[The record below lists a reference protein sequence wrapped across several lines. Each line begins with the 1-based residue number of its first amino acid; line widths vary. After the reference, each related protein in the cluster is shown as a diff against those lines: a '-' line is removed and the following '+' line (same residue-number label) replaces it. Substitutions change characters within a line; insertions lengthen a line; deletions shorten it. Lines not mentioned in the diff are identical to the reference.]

1 MRNMQDESNQRLI
14 MIVDDDQALGEMLS
28 IVLESEGFKT
38 VTCLDG
44 WRAVE
49 MFPTLQ
55 PDLMLLDV
63 MLPGLD
69 GVQVAQRIRQNSNTP
84 IIMLTA
90 KSDTTDVVKGLE
102 AGADDYV
109 PKPFEVVELMA
120 RIRARLRMPKV
131 NVPAGKDE
139 GDLTERLQCGT
150 LVMDRAEHTAT
161 KDGVDLQLTPTEFE
175 LLYVLAAHAGE
186 ALSRANLLK
195 RVWGYESGGDT
206 RLVNVHVQRLR
217 MKVETDPENPRIVQ
231 TVRGIGY
238 KFVAP
243 TVSENL
249 RRQSR
254 WGEIDHHLLDM
265 LQRELQEKY
274 FIVTGNEDDHFWDRE
289 YSLKPGIRAEQ
300 VPEPL
305 LRFACYVAVSYK
317 VYGMDFQYLDAN
329 YLFGL
334 VEKVR
339 PDMVKKLKEH
349 GTGRLPLNLQ
359 KRKTEHF
366 TASANDAFAV
376 IRITARNST
385 EECCH
390 EVLNYLCELLE
401 QEDFPRSY
409 AVEFKG
415 PEKRY
420 LPITGLP
427 KKGVNQL
434 FACAVQYP
442 GLHPLMERYARLAMR
457 QYEQYTNLSDE
468 QCALPGS
475 FAVFA
480 LGMLGQ
486 EWWQLVWD
494 YLDLCDDEHSHLQ
507 EKFLREYVKQF
518 GFTADTVPVFVRGV
532 LSMQNM
538 KYSKDYTAWMA
549 NAESLGALLEA
560 KIHLSEIVPSGFSS
574 DEDDDEDEEPAE
586 ETEASPEEVLQYAWE
601 TVCYV
606 IWGKASAKGGQKVV
620 EAASEELKELYR
632 QIFIPI
638 TKNLEGSGGL
648 L

>member
-1 MRNMQDESNQRLI
+1 MAEEKSKNLPNRNSHDGRYYLMTPDMSEKLSAFFEQCIQDAINGKITRLDSLYPP
-14 MIVDDDQALGEMLS
+14 VVVS
-28 IVLESEGFKT
+28 SEGAPF
-38 VTCLDG
+38 
-44 WRAVE
+44 
-49 MFPTLQ
+49 
-55 PDLMLLDV
+55 
-63 MLPGLD
+63 
-69 GVQVAQRIRQNSNTP
+69 GVH
-84 IIMLTA
+84 
-90 KSDTTDVVKGLE
+90 
-102 AGADDYV
+102 Y
-109 PKPFEVVELMA
+109 
-120 RIRARLRMPKV
+120 
-131 NVPAGKDE
+131 
-139 GDLTERLQCGT
+139 
-150 LVMDRAEHTAT
+150 LVMDWAEAQRAETLDAE
-161 KDGVDLQLTPTEFE
+161 KAIAF
-175 LLYVLAAHAGE
+175 
-186 ALSRANLLK
+186 
-195 RVWGYESGGDT
+195 
-206 RLVNVHVQRLR
+206 
-217 MKVETDPENPRIVQ
+217 
-231 TVRGIGY
+231 
-238 KFVAP
+238 
-243 TVSENL
+243 SENL
-249 RRQSR
+249 RRMSR
-254 WGEIDHHLLDM
+254 WGEIDHYLLNM
-265 LQRELQEKY
+265 LKRELHEKY
-274 FIVTGNEDDHFWDRE
+274 FVVTGNEDDYWKEQE
-289 YSLKPGIRAEQ
+289 YSLKPGIRAEE

-317 VYGMDFQYLDAN
+317 IYGANYEYLSTN

-339 PDMVKKLKEH
+339 PDMVKKLREH
-349 GTGRLPLNLQ
+349 GTGRLPLSLQ

-376 IRITARNST
+376 IRITARDNT

-390 EVLNYLCELLE
+390 EVLNYLCEILE

-415 PEKRY
+415 PEKSY

-486 EWWQLVWD
+486 EWRQLVWD

-518 GFTADTVPVFVRGV
+518 GFTADTVSVFVRGV

-538 KYSKDYTAWMA
+538 KYSKDYAAWMA
-549 NAESLGALLEA
+549 NAESLSALLEA

-574 DEDDDEDEEPAE
+574 DEDDDEDEKPAE

-606 IWGKASAKGGQKVV
+606 IWGKASAKGGQKVL
-620 EAASEELKELYR
+620 ETAPGELKELYE
-632 QIFIPI
+632 QVF
-638 TKNLEGSGGL
+638 LQL
-648 L
+648 

>member
-1 MRNMQDESNQRLI
+1 M
-14 MIVDDDQALGEMLS
+14 
-28 IVLESEGFKT
+28 
-38 VTCLDG
+38 
-44 WRAVE
+44 
-49 MFPTLQ
+49 
-55 PDLMLLDV
+55 
-63 MLPGLD
+63 
-69 GVQVAQRIRQNSNTP
+69 
-84 IIMLTA
+84 
-90 KSDTTDVVKGLE
+90 
-102 AGADDYV
+102 
-109 PKPFEVVELMA
+109 
-120 RIRARLRMPKV
+120 
-131 NVPAGKDE
+131 
-139 GDLTERLQCGT
+139 
-150 LVMDRAEHTAT
+150 
-161 KDGVDLQLTPTEFE
+161 
-175 LLYVLAAHAGE
+175 
-186 ALSRANLLK
+186 
-195 RVWGYESGGDT
+195 
-206 RLVNVHVQRLR
+206 
-217 MKVETDPENPRIVQ
+217 
-231 TVRGIGY
+231 
-238 KFVAP
+238 
-243 TVSENL
+243 
-249 RRQSR
+249 
-254 WGEIDHHLLDM
+254 
-265 LQRELQEKY
+265 
-274 FIVTGNEDDHFWDRE
+274 
-289 YSLKPGIRAEQ
+289 
-300 VPEPL
+300 
-305 LRFACYVAVSYK
+305 RFACYVAVSYK
-317 VYGMDFQYLDAN
+317 IYGAN
-329 YLFGL
+329 YEYFSTNYLLGL

-349 GTGRLPLNLQ
+349 GTGRLPISLQ

-376 IRITARNST
+376 IRITARDNT
-385 EECCH
+385 EECCR

-442 GLHPLMERYARLAMR
+442 GLHPLMEQYARLAMR

-486 EWWQLVWD
+486 EWRQLVWD

-538 KYSKDYTAWMA
+538 KYSKDYAAWMA
-549 NAESLGALLEA
+549 NAESLDALLEA

-574 DEDDDEDEEPAE
+574 DEDDDDDEDEEPAE

-638 TKNLEGSGGL
+638 TENLEGSGGL